1 MEKCADVARIFD
13 PSLSGQPD
21 TAAAEALPGLMVE
34 FLKNVGLYKSF
45 EELGMTQAELEEA
58 EANPLF
64 NYLPFAPKE
73 VMVGILHD
81 SYRF

>member
-1 MEKCADVARIFD
+1 
-13 PSLSGQPD
+13 
-21 TAAAEALPGLMVE
+21 
-34 FLKNVGLYKSF
+34 
-45 EELGMTQAELEEA
+45 MTQAELEEA

>member
-1 MEKCADVARIFD
+1 MCFSYPVCRLAGSSFAKTDVSMTDEDIKRSIR
-13 PSLSGQPD
+13 
-21 TAAAEALPGLMVE
+21 
-34 FLKNVGLYKSF
+34 LKR